1 MKTLLLRFV
10 FFSLLTT
17 STSTMALDIVTSPI
31 QIFTKP
37 CSNYLRYGYA
47 SAFCFSQKLSYSMV
61 GNGKGHGDMKLF
73 AFILALPFTILDE
86 ENERVQMN
94 TKLLADQGYTEE
106 EIFQYKTDLELV
118 EVESEKEKINN
129 SEDAIR
135 LLESLVEDNQI
146 HQSTIEI
153 MGL

>member
-1 MKTLLLRFV
+1 MKTLLLRLV

-47 SAFCFSQKLSYSMV
+47 NAFCFSQKLSYSMV
-61 GNGKGHGDMKLF
+61 GNGKGHGDMKVF

-86 ENERVQMN
+86 ENERIQMN
-94 TKLLADQGYTEE
+94 TSLLADQGYTEE

-129 SEDAIR
+129 SKDAIR
-135 LLESLVEDNQI
+135 LLESLVENNQI